1 MKKKLLTGLALGAM
15 MFGMAG
21 VADADMIVN
30 GSFENPGLHHAWAVY
45 QSIEGWNTIGGGPRM
60 GIEVQDNVAGASYL
74 GSQHVELDSHSN
86 SAMEQLVDTVL
97 GVQYTLS
104 FAYSPR
110 PDIRSESNLVEV
122 YWNNSWQDT
131 MSGYTPGST
140 SWSLHSYTLIGFGD
154 NTSLKFAASGISD
167 SLGGYIDAV
176 SLNPVTNPG
185 TMNPVPEPATM
196 LLFGTGLAGLAALSR
211 RRKA

>member
-1 MKKKLLTGLALGAM
+1 MQKKLLTGLALGAM

-21 VADADMIVN
+21 IANADMIIN
-30 GSFENPGLHHAWAVY
+30 GSFENPALDHAWDVY
-45 QSIEGWNTIGGGPRM
+45 QSIAGWTTIGDGP

-86 SAMEQLVDTVL
+86 SAMEQLVNTL
-97 GVQYTLS
+97 SGVQYTLS

-110 PDIRSESNLVEV
+110 PDIGSESNSIQV
-122 YWNNSWQDT
+122 YWDNGLQDT
-131 MSGYTPGST
+131 LSGYTPGST
-140 SWSLHSYTLIGFGD
+140 SWSLHSYTLIGIGGK
-154 NTSLKFAASGISD
+154 TSLKFAASGTSD